1 MKRYVVIARVN
12 PKYAKL
18 GTRIFI
24 EQTVEARRF
33 AVPAT
38 VVEMSFFDPPRKRE

>member
-1 MKRYVVIARVN
+1 VK
-12 PKYAKL
+12 PQYAKL
-18 GTRIFI
+18 GTLIYL

-38 VVEMSFFDPPRKRE
+38 VVKMPFFDPPRKRE